1 MLDLLKNNK
10 IFKYAIIPSEEFA
23 RLITME
29 IEILEETKNKI
40 HFRVKGEDHTIL
52 NLLKEELWKDS
63 DVKIA
68 AYRMDHPLVGVPE
81 MTVEVTQGN
90 DAKRAIK
97 EAVKRLEKTLE
108 KFKEE
113 FKSEIK

>member
-1 MLDLLKNNK
+1 
-10 IFKYAIIPSEEFA
+10 
-23 RLITME
+23 ME

-40 HFRVKGEDHTIL
+40 HFKVKGEDHTIL

-68 AYRMDHPLVGVPE
+68 AYRMDHPLIGVPD
-81 MTVEVTQGN
+81 MIVEVSQGK
-90 DAKRAIK
+90 DPRKAIK
-97 EAVKRLEKTLE
+97 EAIKRLEKTLE
-108 KFKEE
+108 KFKDE